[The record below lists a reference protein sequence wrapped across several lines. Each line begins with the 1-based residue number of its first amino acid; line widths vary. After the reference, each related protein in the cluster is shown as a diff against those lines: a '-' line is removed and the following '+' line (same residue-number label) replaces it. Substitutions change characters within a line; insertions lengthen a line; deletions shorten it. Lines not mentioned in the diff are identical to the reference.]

1 MKQSIAV
8 LALFLGLNQA
18 VDRQFN
24 ERVAYSPVSF
34 AEAAADARQRSG
46 ADQAAWQEN
55 FIRSKFYKEY
65 ARHNQEVQILAEESA
80 QNKEELRDLKMSYA
94 RLQQKYEELRARE
107 NQLTL
112 AENKFAEGYS
122 EKEGLGET
130 ITVNGNEHQEKV
142 RFVQAGS

>member
-65 ARHNQEVQILAEESA
+65 ARHN
-80 QNKEELRDLKMSYA
+80 
-94 RLQQKYEELRARE
+94 
-107 NQLTL
+107 
-112 AENKFAEGYS
+112 
-122 EKEGLGET
+122 
-130 ITVNGNEHQEKV
+130 
-142 RFVQAGS
+142 